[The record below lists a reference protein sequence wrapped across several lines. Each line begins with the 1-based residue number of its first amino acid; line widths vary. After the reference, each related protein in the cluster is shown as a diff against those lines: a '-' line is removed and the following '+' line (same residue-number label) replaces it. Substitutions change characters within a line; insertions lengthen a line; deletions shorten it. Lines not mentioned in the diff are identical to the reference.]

1 MDDYNNSFTA
11 STMMW
16 RMAAKALM
24 TFIREN
30 IRIIGFDEIEAFD
43 KAKKLYD
50 EAEANDRARLKKRY
64 TNDRQFTPPW
74 IDRDWRHNAV

>member
-1 MDDYNNSFTA
+1 MDEYNDSYTA

-24 TFIREN
+24 AFIKDN
-30 IRIIGFDEIEAFD
+30 IRIIGFDEIEAFN

-50 EAEANDRARLKKRY
+50 EAEANDKARFKKRY
-64 TNDRQFTPPW
+64 TKNNQFTPPW